1 MLVLGWTVVPWTRL
15 ETESQELHL
24 HVRLTGMS
32 SRYVRPS
39 AAGGLGSA
47 CQAMLAAAYLTCV

>member
-32 SRYVRPS
+32 SRFLVQIPE
-39 AAGGLGSA
+39 GQPGPTQEG
-47 CQAMLAAAYLTCV
+47 